1 MSEIAGNSKILGGL
15 GFPWTGISA
24 RRYLMSRTEYTI
36 VARQLL
42 EQRGRDKA
50 LRYADS
56 NIRAQKKLGNQ
67 PGVKGWQAIKREIER
82 LAPKKVA
89 VS

>member
-1 MSEIAGNSKILGGL
+1 MTR
-15 GFPWTGISA
+15 P
-24 RRYLMSRTEYTI
+24 EYSI
-36 VARQLL
+36 VAKQLL

-56 NIRAQKKLGNQ
+56 NIRAQKKLGNN

-82 LAPKKVA
+82 LAPKKNA
-89 VS
+89 AA